1 MRTALSNALFRR
13 KDGLLPKNMIYIC
26 LDIGNTR
33 TKLGIFEE
41 GVETIY
47 LISDHFPFSELNQY
61 MHSWPNAVLMVSSTQ
76 LLAQEVSDFL
86 QKADRLIWLSHQVNL
101 PFKNAYGSPQ
111 TLGLDRI
118 ALAAAAVSMYPGKDV
133 LVIDAGTCI
142 TLDFVDRQGVY
153 HGGSIH
159 PGISMRL
166 KAMHNYTGK
175 LPLVEAMAPSELLG
189 FDTTS
194 CLQVGAVGGA
204 VAEMEAFIAMYR
216 TRFPNCKVLL
226 TGGDS
231 ELFFSKLKN
240 EIFAHPNLVLTGLL
254 EIAKNNV

>member
-1 MRTALSNALFRR
+1 MT
-13 KDGLLPKNMIYIC
+13 YIC

-33 TKLGIFEE
+33 TKVGVFEE
-41 GVETIY
+41 GSEPIY
-47 LISDHFPFSELNQY
+47 WISDELPFAELNKCLVQ
-61 MHSWPNAVLMVSSTQ
+61 WPEAVLMVSSTQ
-76 LLAQEVSDFL
+76 LLPQEVTDFL
-86 QKADRLIWLSHQVNL
+86 QKANHLIWLSHKLNL

-118 ALAAAAVSMYPGKDV
+118 ALAAAAVCTCPGRDV

-142 TLDFVDRQGVY
+142 TLDFVDRHGVY

-166 KAMHNYTGK
+166 KAMHHFTGK
-175 LPLVEAMAPSELLG
+175 LPLVEAMPPLEWLG

-204 VAEMEAFIAMYR
+204 VAEIEAFIAMYR
-216 TRFPNCKVLL
+216 HRFPDCKVLL
-226 TGGDS
+226 TGGDL

-240 EIFAHPNLVLTGLL
+240 EIFAHPNLVLRGLL

>member
-1 MRTALSNALFRR
+1 MT
-13 KDGLLPKNMIYIC
+13 YIC
-26 LDIGNTR
+26 IDIGNTR
-33 TKLGIFEE
+33 TKV
-41 GVETIY
+41 GVFGEDAEPIY
-47 LISDHFPFSELNQY
+47 LISDQFPLDEIKAFQNQ
-61 MHSWPNAVLMVSSTQ
+61 WPNAVLMVSSTKVPEK
-76 LLAQEVSDFL
+76 EVSDLL
-86 QKADRLIWLSHQVNL
+86 QKADRLIWLSPELKL
-101 PFKNAYGSPQ
+101 PFQNAYGSPK

-118 ALAAAAVSMYPGKDV
+118 ALAAAAVAMHPGKDV

-142 TLDFVDRQGVY
+142 TLDFVDRHGVY

-175 LPLVEAMAPSELLG
+175 LPLVEAMAPSEWLG

-194 CLQVGAVGGA
+194 CLQAGAVGGA
-204 VAEMEAFIAMYR
+204 VAEIDAFIVMYQS
-216 TRFPNCKVLL
+216 RFPNCKVLL

-231 ELFFSKLKN
+231 DLFFSKLKN
-240 EIFAHPNLVLTGLL
+240 EIFAHPNLVLKGLL